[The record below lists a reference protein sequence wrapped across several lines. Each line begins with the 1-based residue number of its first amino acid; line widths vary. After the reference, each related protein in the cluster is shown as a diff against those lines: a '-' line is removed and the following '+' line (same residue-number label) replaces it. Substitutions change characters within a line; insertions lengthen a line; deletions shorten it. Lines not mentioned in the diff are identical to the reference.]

1 MGDNNIDWEIIIL
14 KFYFVLPILV
24 YCHNFPTL
32 GNTHCSWKTI
42 GIFILFYQCWYNC
55 NNRQKLGNVV
65 IHWKINGIVIVYQL
79 WYTRKIFQHWKVLVF
94 TGKSF
99 LYFNNLG
106 TLKELEN
113 TVSSSWIIFSCL
125 KKRLIVHSFYSRKI
139 SLSIIIYHHNHHQ
152 LVIHALTVSEEG
164 DIQV

>member
-32 GNTHCSWKTI
+32 GNTLCSWKTI

-79 WYTRKIFQHWKVLVF
+79 
-94 TGKSF
+94 
-99 LYFNNLG
+99 
-106 TLKELEN
+106 
-113 TVSSSWIIFSCL
+113 
-125 KKRLIVHSFYSRKI
+125 
-139 SLSIIIYHHNHHQ
+139 
-152 LVIHALTVSEEG
+152 
-164 DIQV
+164 